1 MLAGGEDGGA
11 PDAASLR
18 YRPKAARNQSGC
30 CGLEREIC
38 PPAIGTA
45 IADPTQN
52 FELAMIERSI
62 ECHVGNRRT
71 LLAALQPRHL
81 CFEFLDPP
89 FERSPCRFSDS
100 WNRFEACRLRNKADR
115 PRVNHCRWVA
125 VTFGTSD

>member
-1 MLAGGEDGGA
+1 MTLRVLAFRQIMLAGGEEGGT

-18 YRPKAARNQSGC
+18 YRHKAARNQSGC
-30 CGLEREIC
+30 CGLENEIC
-38 PPAIGTA
+38 PPPIGTA

-89 FERSPCRFSDS
+89 FERSPCRFSD
-100 WNRFEACRLRNKADR
+100 
-115 PRVNHCRWVA
+115 
-125 VTFGTSD
+125 G